1 MIFHHPPVGRPL
13 LFLTAILLMWSILG
27 RTPVLAASRYECN
40 GGTIPAIEELLDSL
54 EPISDHFVGA
64 VLERAQAGIDR
75 AMMLP
80 RTTGWYSFWHW
91 LETAFTPV
99 AMIADTKIRI
109 TAQERDLIEVTP
121 CLEIDLAI
129 LEAKMG
135 QVQCKIEQAFDEK
148 QLTAIGLLSRVLYF
162 LNDEYQ
168 KLVEHGND
176 NTYVDAEWWQ
186 RRIFDPTEWCCIA
199 NTKNAQGELC
209 DPDDACPEVK
219 TCPFH
224 SDYLPPSTVGSGT
237 TSNPIAVGYG
247 CDLSVLSRY
256 AGLGLSDSTID
267 EAVDAETTALEK
279 LTEDRDKM
287 IEDSEQL
294 KTRIMKLEKFMGRS
308 LPAES
313 AWYGQAKSDKRVH
326 RIRLGC
332 AVSDG
337 WNADNQPAEEDWP
350 PKWPAGA
357 AKWELTGPFSF
368 DFNDQKLLRE
378 YLQLRDDWGQQRPY
392 PDQYKF
398 PEEFLPDR
406 PEKYREALNDPQR
419 NDFFVGWIN
428 RLARAVTKKWDRV
441 QEREEGTMVPIASE
455 ALELVMA
462 QLSPLRST
470 VSEFSKNGNS
480 LDKGVRNFT
489 RGLAYWLRRSC
500 LTRPC
505 NARLER
511 VLKIDLTND
520 CFPYTNGQFVGRT
533 DLVEK
538 CTTSAKL

>member
-1 MIFHHPPVGRPL
+1 MILRPPSVGRALLCLTLIPL
-13 LFLTAILLMWSILG
+13 TWTLSG
-27 RTPVLAASRYECN
+27 RTPVMAASRYECN
-40 GGTIPAIEELLDSL
+40 GGAIPAIEELLDAL
-54 EPISDHFVGA
+54 EPVSTHFVGA
-64 VLERAQAGIDR
+64 VLERAQAGIDK
-75 AMMLP
+75 AMTASPAPGLD
-80 RTTGWYSFWHW
+80 SFWNW

-99 AMIADTKIRI
+99 AMIADTKTRI
-109 TAQERDLIEVTP
+109 TTRERDLIEVTP

-129 LEAKMG
+129 IETKMG
-135 QVQCKIEQAFDEK
+135 QVQCKIELAFDEK
-148 QLTAIGLLSRVLYF
+148 RLSAIILLSRVLYF

-168 KLVEHGND
+168 KLAEHGND
-176 NTYVDAEWWQ
+176 NSYVDAEWWQ
-186 RRIFDPTEWCCIA
+186 RRIFDPAEWCCIA
-199 NTKNAQGELC
+199 NTKNAEGEMC

-237 TSNPIAVGYG
+237 AAKPVAVGYG

-256 AGLGLSDSTID
+256 AGLGLGDSTID
-267 EAVDAETTALEK
+267 EATDAETTALEE
-279 LTEDRDKM
+279 LSEDRDKM

-294 KTRIMKLEKFMGRS
+294 KARITKLEKFMGRS

-326 RIRLGC
+326 RLRLGC

-337 WNADNQPAEEDWP
+337 RNADNQPAAKDWP
-350 PKWPAGA
+350 PAWPAGA

-368 DFNDQKLLRE
+368 DKNDQKLLRE
-378 YLQLRDDWGQQRPY
+378 YLQLRDEWGQQRPY

-406 PEKYREALNDPQR
+406 PEKYEEALDDPQR

-428 RLARAVTKKWDRV
+428 RLARTVTKKWDRV
-441 QEREEGTMVPIASE
+441 QEREEGAMVPIASE
-455 ALELVMA
+455 ALELVME
-462 QLSPLRST
+462 QLSPLRSA

-538 CTTSAKL
+538 CTTSAKF

>member
-1 MIFHHPPVGRPL
+1 MILHPPSVGRAL
-13 LFLTAILLMWSILG
+13 LCLTLVLLTWTLSG
-27 RTPVLAASRYECN
+27 KTPVMAAPRYECN
-40 GGTIPAIEELLDSL
+40 GGAIPAIEELLDAL
-54 EPISDHFVGA
+54 EPVSTHFVGA
-64 VLERAQAGIDR
+64 VLERAQAGIDK
-75 AMMLP
+75 AMTASPAPGLD
-80 RTTGWYSFWHW
+80 SFWNW

-99 AMIADTKIRI
+99 AMIADTKTRI
-109 TAQERDLIEVTP
+109 ATRERDLIEVTP

-129 LEAKMG
+129 IEAKMG
-135 QVQCKIEQAFDEK
+135 QVQCKIELAFDEK
-148 QLTAIGLLSRVLYF
+148 RLSAIILLSRVLYF

-168 KLVEHGND
+168 KLAEHGND
-176 NTYVDAEWWQ
+176 NSYVDAEWWQ
-186 RRIFDPTEWCCIA
+186 RRIFDPAEWCCIA
-199 NTKNAQGELC
+199 NTKNAEGEMC

-237 TSNPIAVGYG
+237 AAKPVAVGYG

-267 EAVDAETTALEK
+267 EATDAETTALEE
-279 LTEDRDKM
+279 LSEDRDKM

-294 KTRIMKLEKFMGRS
+294 KTRITKLEKFMGRS

-326 RIRLGC
+326 RLRLGC

-337 WNADNQPAEEDWP
+337 RNADNQPAAEDWP
-350 PKWPAGA
+350 PAWPAGA

-368 DFNDQKLLRE
+368 DKNDQKLLRE
-378 YLQLRDDWGQQRPY
+378 YLQLRDEWGQQRPY

-406 PEKYREALNDPQR
+406 PEKYEEALDDPQR

-428 RLARAVTKKWDRV
+428 RLARTVTKKWDRV
-441 QEREEGTMVPIASE
+441 QEREEGAMVPIASE
-455 ALELVMA
+455 ALEIIME
-462 QLSPLRST
+462 QLSPLRLA

-538 CTTSAKL
+538 CTTSAEL